1 MPSLTTTSH
10 RSTARR
16 RRWRTIHV
24 LGNNQRVSPRTQG
37 TAANPLRSRAGLG
50 PLEARLLELLWS
62 RAQAAT
68 VGDLQQACPALAYTT
83 IMTTLDRL
91 YRKRLL
97 LRHRD
102 GRAFAYRPR
111 CSRDELLSELV
122 SGQVTGLLGAS
133 AESHVVLSTLVRAV
147 RETDSALLDQLEAL
161 VRAERSRLG
170 SGRK

>member
-1 MPSLTTTSH
+1 MLRRAGLKSPSGAL
-10 RSTARR
+10 ARDPR
-16 RRWRTIHV
+16 V
-24 LGNNQRVSPRTQG
+24 GNNQQVSSRTPA
-37 TAANPLRSRAGLG
+37 TVPHPLRSRAGLG
-50 PLEARLLELLWS
+50 PLEVRLLDLLWS
-62 RAQAAT
+62 RADAAT

-122 SGQVTGLLGAS
+122 SGQVTRLLGAS

-147 RETDSALLDQLEAL
+147 RDADAALLDELEAL
-161 VRAERSRLG
+161 VQAERARLR
-170 SGRK
+170 GRGP

>member
-1 MPSLTTTSH
+1 M
-10 RSTARR
+10 
-16 RRWRTIHV
+16 
-24 LGNNQRVSPRTQG
+24 SPRTSS
-37 TAANPLRSRAGLG
+37 TVPHPLRSRGGLG
-50 PLEARLLELLWS
+50 PLEVRLLDLLWS
-62 RAQAAT
+62 RSDAAT
-68 VGDLQQACPALAYTT
+68 VGELQQACPALAYTT

-111 CSRDELLSELV
+111 CTRDELLSELV
-122 SGQVTGLLGAS
+122 SGQVTRLLGAS

-161 VRAERSRLG
+161 VQAERARLKG
-170 SGRK
+170 DQK

>member
-1 MPSLTTTSH
+1 M
-10 RSTARR
+10 
-16 RRWRTIHV
+16 RWRAAHQ
-24 LGNNQRVSPRTQG
+24 LGNNQRMLPRTQG
-37 TAANPLRSRAGLG
+37 TASDPLRSRAGLG

-62 RAQAAT
+62 RADAAT
-68 VGDLQQACPALAYTT
+68 VSDLKQACPALAYTT
-83 IMTTLDRL
+83 VMTTLDRL

-97 LRHRD
+97 LRHRE

-122 SGQVTGLLGAS
+122 SGQVTRLLGAS

-147 RETDSALLDQLEAL
+147 RDTDTVLLDQLEAL

>member
-1 MPSLTTTSH
+1 
-10 RSTARR
+10 
-16 RRWRTIHV
+16 
-24 LGNNQRVSPRTQG
+24 
-37 TAANPLRSRAGLG
+37 LRSRAGLG
-50 PLEARLLELLWS
+50 PLEVRLLDLLWS
-62 RAQAAT
+62 RADAAT

-122 SGQVTGLLGAS
+122 SGQVTRLLGAS

-147 RETDSALLDQLEAL
+147 RDADASLLDELEAL
-161 VRAERSRLG
+161 VQAERSQLR
-170 SGRK
+170 GRGR